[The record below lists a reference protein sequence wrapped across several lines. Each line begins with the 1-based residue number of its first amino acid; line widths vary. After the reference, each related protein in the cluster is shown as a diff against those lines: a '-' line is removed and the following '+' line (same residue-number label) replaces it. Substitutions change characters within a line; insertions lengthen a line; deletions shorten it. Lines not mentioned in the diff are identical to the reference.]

1 MEPNKSGEK
10 KQGWDWS
17 RNIFNAREM
26 DVAFYLQPSGKW
38 LIVLKNKVVMCT
50 IQAETGRITI
60 IDVEKKGGDNK

>member
-1 MEPNKSGEK
+1 MEPNKSEEK

-17 RNIFNAREM
+17 RNILNAREM
-26 DVAFYLQPSGKW
+26 DVAFFLQPSGKW
-38 LIVLKNKVVMCT
+38 LIVLKNKAVMCT

>member
-38 LIVLKNKVVMCT
+38 LIVLKNKVVM
-50 IQAETGRITI
+50 
-60 IDVEKKGGDNK
+60 